1 MINLVAAVGKNLE
14 LGKNGKLIFHIPNDL
29 KYFKDLTLGHTVVM
43 GRRTLESIGKAL
55 ENRENI
61 VITRKDIEMDNVVV
75 VHDYKELLGLEKELF
90 IIGGESI
97 YKLFLPYADNIY
109 LTEINAT
116 CEDAD
121 TYFPKF
127 DKDLYDKENIKDETY
142 GDLNYSFVRYRKK

>member
-75 VHDYKELLGLEKELF
+75 VHDYKELLGLENR
-90 IIGGESI
+90 I
-97 YKLFLPYADNIY
+97 LP
-109 LTEINAT
+109 E
-116 CEDAD
+116 
-121 TYFPKF
+121 
-127 DKDLYDKENIKDETY
+127 
-142 GDLNYSFVRYRKK
+142 VRCI

>member
-142 GDLNYSFVRYRKK
+142 GDLSYSFVRYRKK